1 MHAQNCLGCYKN
13 KCADGSGH
21 SERHKRIDVCAKQQ
35 RHSFEIDFWGKWRTF
50 GFRNFM
56 SLQKAHMKVM
66 RREWMSLEWPAPGI
80 TPCSVVAS
88 NLRHF
93 QCQSQAKAG
102 MCKG

>member
-1 MHAQNCLGCYKN
+1 
-13 KCADGSGH
+13 
-21 SERHKRIDVCAKQQ
+21 
-35 RHSFEIDFWGKWRTF
+35 
-50 GFRNFM
+50 M

-102 MCKG
+102 VCKG